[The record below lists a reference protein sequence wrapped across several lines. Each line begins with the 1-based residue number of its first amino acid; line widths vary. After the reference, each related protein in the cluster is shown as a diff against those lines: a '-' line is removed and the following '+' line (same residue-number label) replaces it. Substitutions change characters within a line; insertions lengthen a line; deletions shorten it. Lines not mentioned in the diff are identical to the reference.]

1 MNLKEILQVTDKAIA
16 DSKILEAKTLLDKEI
31 KNYPNI
37 FEINFKLGIVN
48 FLLQDFKKAINYYEK
63 AALLKPNYSPVFCN
77 LGISHSK
84 LNNKN
89 LAIKN
94 YLIAIKVDQK
104 NFKALYN
111 LANCYLDTDD
121 LDNAEEYY
129 YKSIEVEPKNIYAYV
144 SLFQIYDTS
153 NNSNKLNEIL
163 IKAKKVFGLNPYISF
178 MEGISEYRKK
188 NYLNTITILKKIQTD
203 KLDISRKVVIS
214 NTLAKSYDH
223 LETYEEAFKEFEQ
236 SNQITFDAYK
246 NIFNKDKFN
255 SLIQKRINFFSNDE
269 FKNLN
274 KITIKDNYD
283 DPIFLV
289 GFPRSG
295 TTLLDTILRTH
306 GSIKVLEEK
315 PFINKLINKL
325 KVKMNGDFSN
335 LYKFDNNYI
344 AKIRSSYFEDLHNF
358 SPIEKGKI
366 YVDKFPLNII
376 YLAEINYIFPNA
388 KYILALRNPYDCVL
402 SCFMQPFTPND
413 AMSNFYNLY
422 DASKFYDQV
431 MKLWTYYEKKLNLEL
446 HTIKYEDTVNNFDTN
461 ILNLLSFLN
470 LKWNDQLK
478 EFYKTAEKRGII
490 NTPSYNQI
498 NQPLYKN
505 SINRWKNYE
514 KYFEGVE
521 NILKKWSSQF
531 NYKL

>member
-1 MNLKEILQVTDKAIA
+1 MNVKDILKLVDKELSNSNI
-16 DSKILEAKTLLDKEI
+16 SEAKSLLDKEI
-31 KNYPNI
+31 KNKPNI
-37 FEINFKLGIVN
+37 YELNFKLGIVN
-48 FLLQDFKKAINYYEK
+48 QILGNFEEALNYYEK
-63 AALLKPNYSPVFCN
+63 TALINPDFSPAFCN
-77 LGISHSK
+77 LGIVYSK
-84 LNNKN
+84 LHNKN

-94 YLIAIKVDQK
+94 YLIAIQLDQK
-104 NFKALYN
+104 NFKSLYN
-111 LANCYLDTDD
+111 LANCYLDSDD
-121 LDNAEEYY
+121 LDNAQKYY
-129 YKSIEVEPKNIYAYV
+129 HLSIEVEPRNIHAYT
-144 SLFQIYDTS
+144 SLFQIYDIS
-153 NNSNKLNEIL
+153 NNNDKLNEIL
-163 IKAKKVFGLNPYISF
+163 SKAKKIFGTNPYINF

-188 NYLNTITILKKIQTD
+188 NYLNSISILKNVQID
-203 KLDISRKVVIS
+203 KTDISK
-214 NTLAKSYDH
+214 NTIILNTIAKSRDH
-223 LETYEEAFKEFEQ
+223 LGTYEEAFKAFQ
-236 SNQITFDAYK
+236 ISNKITHDAYK
-246 NIFNKDKFN
+246 NIYNKDNYNK
-255 SLIQKRINFFSNDE
+255 LIQSRINFFSNSE
-269 FKNLN
+269 FKNFD
-274 KITIKDNYD
+274 KITINDEHV

-315 PFINKLINKL
+315 PFINKLINKI

-344 AKIRSSYFEDLHNF
+344 AKLRSSYFKDLHNLT
-358 SPIEKGKI
+358 PIEKSKI

-388 KYILALRNPYDCVL
+388 KYILALRNPFDCVL

-413 AMSNFYNLY
+413 AMSNFYNLH

-461 ILNLLSFLN
+461 ILNLLNFLN
-470 LKWNDQLK
+470 LEWNDQLK

-505 SINRWKNYE
+505 SIDRWKNYK
-514 KYFEGVE
+514 KYFEDVE
-521 NILKKWSSQF
+521 NILKKWSFQF